1 MRHNVKRTIYFCFN
15 PDNPL
20 PTQVINT
27 LKQLSQFVA
36 DCKAHRK
43 TIGVVPTMGAL
54 HAGHLSLVKASL
66 AQADVT
72 IATIFVNPTQF
83 APTEDLADYPRTLDQ
98 DVQQLGQL
106 GNVVVFAPEQSEV
119 YPPDATASV
128 IPPTIAKKLEGEF
141 RPTHLAGVATVV
153 LKLLNMTQADKAF
166 FGQKDFQQVAVVK
179 QMVKDLNVPCE
190 ICTCPIIRDD
200 DGLALSS
207 RNVYLSDE
215 EREVALTLNK
225 TLDNIEAQIKSG
237 LTDGF
242 EVITEMRQMLIDG
255 GVDSIDYAIVANPI
269 NLETSDPIRL
279 PVVAL
284 IAAHVG
290 KTRLIDNRII
300 E

>member
-1 MRHNVKRTIYFCFN
+1 M
-15 PDNPL
+15 
-20 PTQVINT
+20 PTQVIET
-27 LKQLSQFVA
+27 LTKLKLFVA
-36 DCKAHRK
+36 DCREHRK
-43 TIGVVPTMGAL
+43 SIGIVPTMGAL

-66 AQADVT
+66 SQADVT
-72 IATIFVNPTQF
+72 IVTIFVNPTQF
-83 APTEDLADYPRTLDQ
+83 APTEDLAAYPRYLD
-98 DVQQLGQL
+98 DDLQQLGQL
-106 GNVVVFAPEQSEV
+106 GDVVVFAPSEAEV
-119 YPPDATASV
+119 YPADATTRV
-128 IPPTIAKKLEGEF
+128 IPPTISKKLEGEF
-141 RPTHLAGVATVV
+141 RPTHFAGVVTVV

-190 ICTCPIIRDD
+190 ICTCPIVRDA

-207 RNVYLSDE
+207 RNAYLSEE
-215 EREVALTLNK
+215 ERVIALTLNK
-225 TLDNIEAQIKSG
+225 TLDEIESMVKSG

-255 GVDSIDYAIVANPI
+255 GVDVIDYAIIANPV
-269 NLETSDPIRL
+269 NLETCDPISL
-279 PVVAL
+279 PVAAL

>member
-1 MRHNVKRTIYFCFN
+1 M
-15 PDNPL
+15 
-20 PTQVINT
+20 PTQVIET
-27 LKQLSQFVA
+27 LTKLKQFVA
-36 DCKAHRK
+36 DCREYRK

-66 AQADVT
+66 SQADVT
-72 IATIFVNPTQF
+72 IVTIFVNPTQF
-83 APTEDLADYPRTLDQ
+83 APTEDLAAYPRHLDN
-98 DVQQLGQL
+98 DLQQLEQL
-106 GNVVVFAPEQSEV
+106 GDIVVFAPSDAEV
-119 YPPDATASV
+119 YPADATTRV
-128 IPPTIAKKLEGEF
+128 IPPTISKKLEGEF
-141 RPTHLAGVATVV
+141 RPTHFAGVATVV

-179 QMVKDLNVPCE
+179 QMVKDLHVPCE
-190 ICTCPIIRDD
+190 ICTCPIVRDA

-207 RNVYLSDE
+207 RNAYLSEE
-215 EREVALTLNK
+215 ERVIALTLNK
-225 TLDNIEAQIKSG
+225 TLDEIESMVKSG

-255 GVDSIDYAIVANPI
+255 GVDVIDYAIIANSVD
-269 NLETSDPIRL
+269 LETSDPISL

>member
-1 MRHNVKRTIYFCFN
+1 M
-15 PDNPL
+15 
-20 PTQVINT
+20 PTQVIET
-27 LKQLSQFVA
+27 LTKLKQFVA
-36 DCKAHRK
+36 DCRGHRK
-43 TIGVVPTMGAL
+43 TIGIVPTMGAL

-66 AQADVT
+66 SQADVT
-72 IATIFVNPTQF
+72 IVTIFVNPTQF
-83 APTEDLADYPRTLDQ
+83 APTEDLAAYPRYLD
-98 DVQQLGQL
+98 DDLQQLGQL
-106 GNVVVFAPEQSEV
+106 GDVVVFAPSEAEV
-119 YPPDATASV
+119 YPADATTRV
-128 IPPTIAKKLEGEF
+128 IPPTISKKLEGEF
-141 RPTHLAGVATVV
+141 RPTHFAGVVTVV

-190 ICTCPIIRDD
+190 ICTCPIVRDA

-207 RNVYLSDE
+207 RNAYLSEE
-215 EREVALTLNK
+215 ERVIALTLNK
-225 TLDNIEAQIKSG
+225 TLDEIESMVKSG

-255 GVDSIDYAIVANPI
+255 GVDVIDYAIIANPV
-269 NLETSDPIRL
+269 NLETCDPISL
-279 PVVAL
+279 PVAAL

>member
-1 MRHNVKRTIYFCFN
+1 M
-15 PDNPL
+15 
-20 PTQVINT
+20 PTQVIET
-27 LKQLSQFVA
+27 LTKLKQFVA
-36 DCKAHRK
+36 DCRGHRK
-43 TIGVVPTMGAL
+43 TIGIVPTMGAL

-66 AQADVT
+66 SQADVT
-72 IATIFVNPTQF
+72 IVTIFVNPTQF
-83 APTEDLADYPRTLDQ
+83 APTEDLAAYPRHLDN
-98 DVQQLGQL
+98 DLQQLEQL
-106 GNVVVFAPEQSEV
+106 GDIVVFAPSEAEV
-119 YPPDATASV
+119 YPADATTRV
-128 IPPTIAKKLEGEF
+128 IPPTISKKLEGEF
-141 RPTHLAGVATVV
+141 RPTHFAGVATVV

-190 ICTCPIIRDD
+190 ICTCPIVRDA

-207 RNVYLSDE
+207 RNAYLSEE
-215 EREVALTLNK
+215 ERVIALTLNK
-225 TLDNIEAQIKSG
+225 TLDEIESMVKSG

-255 GVDSIDYAIVANPI
+255 GVDVIDYAIVANSVD
-269 NLETSDPIRL
+269 LETSDPISL